1 MFFICPRCGY
11 SAVTPVMKCPI
22 CGEIMHPEHKWRWG
36 RFRGYDIWSFSP
48 ILPDIEAKI
57 SLGEAWTP
65 LIRSSRLFKDIPV
78 YFKDEGR
85 NPTGSFRD
93 RAAALIVSHAASLGE
108 KRILLASDGNMGS
121 SIAAYSARAGIR
133 AYVAVPR
140 TTDPEKILLMKAYGA
155 HVKVLDKTIDELLDI
170 IMRKVTEMKAYPG
183 STSHNPLSI
192 EGLKTI
198 GIEIYLQLG
207 RVPRNIIV
215 PLGSGITLYS
225 IYHGFKEMYERGII
239 SSMPRLIGIESCGNP
254 VYSRIFGIKYDCR
267 EEAPPGLMYRDSPVK
282 NKIAKILDRNDVLA
296 VSKKESLRAAKLLA
310 RNEGLFV
317 EPSSAVALAGLMKL
331 SDQLR
336 GDTVVILTGHG
347 LKGPRAYSRPSR
359 SKSEISVFPSSTK
372 LMILEKIADNE
383 PIHGYGLWKLLGVK
397 ISVQAVYQHLR
408 ELEKMG
414 LIKSFVE
421 QGVRKYMLT
430 DKGREVL
437 TTIHRLS

>member
-11 SAVTPVMKCPI
+11 STVIPVMKCPI
-22 CGEIMHPEHKWRWG
+22 CGEIMHPEHKWKWT
-36 RFRGYDIWSFSP
+36 RFKGHDIWGFSP
-48 ILPDIEAKI
+48 ILPDIGTKI

-65 LIRSSRLFKDIPV
+65 LIRSTRLFKNLPV

-93 RAAALIVSHAASLGE
+93 RAAALIVSHASSLGE

-121 SIAAYSARAGIR
+121 SIAAYSARAGIK
-133 AYVAVPR
+133 AYVVVPKK
-140 TTDPEKILLMKAYGA
+140 TDPEKILLMKAYGA

-170 IMRKVTEMKAYPG
+170 ISKKISEIRAYPG

-207 RVPRNIIV
+207 KVPRNIVV

-225 IYHGFKEMYERGII
+225 IYHGYKEMYDRGII
-239 SSMPRLIGIESCGNP
+239 STMPRLIGIESCGNP
-254 VYSRIFGIKYDCR
+254 VYSRIFGIPYGCR
-267 EEAPPGLMYRDSPVK
+267 EEPPPGLMYSDSPVK
-282 NKIAKILDRNDVLA
+282 DKISKILSRSNVLA
-296 VSKKESLRAAKLLA
+296 VSKKELLKAAKLLA

-317 EPSSAVALAGLMKL
+317 EPSSAVALAGVLKL
-331 SDQLR
+331 SEQLE

-359 SKSEISVFPSSTK
+359 SRSEISVFPSSTK
-372 LMILEKIADNE
+372 LMILEKIAENG

-408 ELEKMG
+408 ELENMG
-414 LIKSFVE
+414 LIESYVE

-430 DKGREVL
+430 DRGREVL
-437 TTIHRLS
+437 ITIHRLS

>member
-1 MFFICPRCGY
+1 LFFICPRCGY
-11 SAVTPVMKCPI
+11 STVTPVMKCPI

-65 LIRSSRLFKDIPV
+65 LIRSSRLFRDIPV

-133 AYVAVPR
+133 AYVAVPKR
-140 TTDPEKILLMKAYGA
+140 TDPEKILLMKAYGA

-207 RVPRNIIV
+207 HVPRNIIV

-225 IYHGFKEMYERGII
+225 IYHGFKEMYEHGII

-254 VYSRIFGIKYDCR
+254 VYSRIFGIKYDCK

-430 DKGREVL
+430 DKGKEVL